1 MYFENLSRLLDI
13 ELQEDL
19 HQYQQK
25 VLNTPLNQRKKQ
37 GFAWYPIQ
45 INGTE
50 IGTGG
55 QLYISLERTNQIDE
69 PHRFQSGDSISLF
82 HNLPQGKNPS
92 INGVIVALWRN
103 NMRVAFPINELPEWI
118 DDGSLGIDWLFD
130 TASYKEMHDTMEMVR
145 KADKMPLSRLRAVL
159 LGEKQAE
166 FIPELAYYQ
175 NPRLNQSQNEAIN
188 HILAAKDV
196 AIIHGPPGTG
206 KTTTLVEA
214 ISVTIQTEKQ
224 VLVTAPSNTA
234 VDLLTRKLAE
244 AGVRVLRIGNPAR
257 IDEAIQGYSLDG
269 QISHHAEFKNL
280 RKLRRDANEFRKMAH
295 KYKRNFGAGEREQR
309 KLLFAESKKML
320 DEANNIEKYIVENL
334 LQNAQ
339 VITATLVG
347 SVNRYIKNR
356 QFSTVFIDEAAQ
368 ALEPAT
374 WIPIAK
380 AHRIILAGDHCQL
393 PPTVKSQQA
402 AKGGLE
408 KTLLEKVI
416 ELQPETATM
425 LNVQYRMHEAIM
437 QFSNTQFY
445 NGELTAHT
453 SVAQNHLL
461 LPLHAQVGEG
471 QASQVVEFID
481 TAGCSYD
488 EKVHPESQSRHNPE
502 EAVLLI
508 KHLTQLL
515 ATSTMEAGKGE
526 FKVGVISPYSSQVKY
541 LEDLLAESS
550 ELLPFLPAIR
560 IHSVDGFQGQECNVI
575 YISLVRSNE
584 KGEIGFLSD
593 TRRMNVALTRAK
605 QKLVVIGDSATLG
618 QHKFYK
624 DFLEYIDSIDA
635 YKSAWEFV

>member
-1 MYFENLSRLLDI
+1 MYFENLARLLEI

-19 HQYQQK
+19 RQYQQK
-25 VLNTPLNQRKKQ
+25 VLDTPLHQRKKQ

-50 IGTGG
+50 IGTGE
-55 QLYISLERTNQIDE
+55 QLYISLERTSQTDE
-69 PHRFQSGDSISLF
+69 PHRFQVGDSISLF
-82 HNLPQGKNPS
+82 QNVQQGKNPVL
-92 INGVIVALWRN
+92 NGIIVGLWRN
-103 NMRVAFPINELPEWI
+103 NMRVAFPTRELPDWI
-118 DDGSLGIDWLFD
+118 DDGALGIDWLFD
-130 TASYKEMHDTMEMVR
+130 TASYKEMKDTMEYVK
-145 KADKMPLSRLRAVL
+145 KADKLPLSRLRAVL
-159 LGEKQAE
+159 LGEKEAE
-166 FIPELAYYQ
+166 FGSHIDYYQ
-175 NPRLNQSQNEAIN
+175 NPRLNKSQNEAVC

-214 ISVTIQTEKQ
+214 IRVTLQTERQ

-234 VDLLTRKLAE
+234 VDLLTQKLAD

-257 IDEAIQGYSLDG
+257 MDEAIQGYSLDG
-269 QISHHAEFKNL
+269 QISNHVDFKNI
-280 RKLRRDANEFRKMAH
+280 RKLRRSADEFRKMAH
-295 KYKRNFGAGEREQR
+295 KYKRSFGKDEREQR
-309 KLLFAESKKML
+309 RLLFAESHKML
-320 DEANNIEKYIVENL
+320 DEASDIEKYIVENL

-347 SVNRYIKNR
+347 AVNKYIKKR

-374 WIPIAK
+374 WIPISK
-380 AHRIILAGDHCQL
+380 AHRVVLAGDHFQL

-402 AKGGLE
+402 VKEGLD

-416 ELQPETATM
+416 EKQPQTATM

-437 QFSNTQFY
+437 AFSNQQFY
-445 NGELTAHT
+445 HGELTAHE
-453 SVAQNHLL
+453 SVANGTLL
-461 LPLHAQVGEG
+461 SAEGEAM
-471 QASQVVEFID
+471 QDVVAFID
-481 TAGCSYD
+481 TAGCSYE
-488 EKVHPESQSRHNPE
+488 EKSNSESQSRYNPD

-508 KHLTQLL
+508 KHLTALL
-515 ATSTMEAGKGE
+515 QSITFTSD
-526 FKVGVISPYSSQVKY
+526 FVVGIISPYNAQVRY
-541 LEDLLAESS
+541 LE
-550 ELLPFLPAIR
+550 ELLTENAELKPFLPYIR
-560 IHSVDGFQGQECNVI
+560 VHSIDGFQGQECNIV

-584 KGEIGFLSD
+584 KGEVGFLSD

-624 DFLEYIDSIDA
+624 EFLTYIDSIDA